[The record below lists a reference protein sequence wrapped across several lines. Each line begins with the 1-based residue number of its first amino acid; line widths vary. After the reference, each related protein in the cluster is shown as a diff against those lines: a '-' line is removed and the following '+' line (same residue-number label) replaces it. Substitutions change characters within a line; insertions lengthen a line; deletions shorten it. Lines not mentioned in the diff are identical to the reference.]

1 MKSLAHLKT
10 RLETLPELRKGIEQA
25 GLFAH
30 FLKKVEL
37 VKQQLIE
44 ASEAAACSAPVLPS
58 PQHDAA
64 LRSVRSSARIANN
77 LAEKIRRDANTISD
91 RGTEE
96 SFVKLTE
103 NSREALKRAKLGWQS
118 ELQSRIEKWE
128 TIAGVVS
135 ALGQQTQAIKA
146 QAGQLKRSV
155 DLLSQAKEK
164 LPCSQSDAANVKSHL
179 EQLAESVSQLGLDTP
194 FGKFLQ
200 AAASEQGAPLS
211 EMENEAVAEKIKSLK
226 LDKVFRVRLSS

>member
-1 MKSLAHLKT
+1 MKSFANLKA
-10 RLETLPELRKGIEQA
+10 RLEALPELRKGVEQG
-25 GLFAH
+25 GLFSQ
-30 FLKKVEL
+30 FLANVEL
-37 VKQQLIE
+37 AKQQLVE

-58 PQHDAA
+58 PQYDVAR
-64 LRSVRSSARIANN
+64 RSVRSSGRIAKN
-77 LAEKIRRDANTISD
+77 LAEKIRKDANTISD

-96 SFVKLTE
+96 SFLKLTE
-103 NSREALKRAKLGWQS
+103 NAREALRRAKLGWQS

-135 ALGQQTQAIKA
+135 ALGQQTPAIKT

-164 LPCSQSDAANVKSHL
+164 LPCSQSDAAHVKGHL
-179 EQLAESVSQLGLDTP
+179 EQLADSVSQLGLDTP

-211 EMENEAVAEKIKSLK
+211 EMENEAVAEKVKSLK